1 MLPEL
6 RIPRRDT
13 TSISI
18 FRGLNRSP
26 NTGFSRVSSSSSS
39 IYTEFKDL
47 KNMTSDKYP
56 QLAPRSNRSR
66 ITSDEKIKIISN
78 LLSANSGLIYI
89 DSDKNLHIGA
99 EVTKIDEIDA
109 VKQHHIVLYGNKVVV
124 FPEKLSVNMRD
135 KKVTM
140 IDCRNKDLSTQVGE
154 KSNQQIDPSTYDY
167 AYMACSITRSY
178 YDASANKNYRPS
190 VTLYTNYD
198 LTNEKYQL
206 KDNTEM
212 IDVFGS
218 YANTIGNVFES
229 YNSFYTVIGKSKKDD
244 TYKHNRLITFKK
256 LSYKFN
262 YTTIRAK
269 GIGTNIQAG
278 DFVKI
283 SGLTDSLVSTDAESY
298 ADKTYIDNL
307 NGKTFKVYY
316 VTENELVIK
325 CELESSVPY
334 TGTVTV
340 ERISPDFDEGKI
352 VEMQNRLWCCSSN
365 KNEIYCCKQGDE
377 RNWQAYSDGI
387 STDSWA
393 MTCGKEGKFTGIATR
408 GDSVIFF
415 KENYAL
421 KIYGTK
427 PSNFT
432 LAEYN
437 VPGVEIGSEK
447 SLVNINSTLFYL
459 GHNGVY
465 AYQSGSLPALISEE
479 SLWGHTYKNAVGGRH
494 GNKYYISAE
503 RDDGEQELFV
513 YDTDKGLWHKEDDT
527 KMIDCTTYNGVLY
540 WLDETK
546 ENIMCP
552 DKADNLLVDNTKYEY
567 QQEDC
572 FEWSAETGDLYDS
585 ELNVKNIGKIRIGIK
600 AEKGAKVSL
609 FVQYKDNGE
618 WRKVSEML
626 YSEKK
631 PRVFAVALRR
641 AEYLR
646 LKLVGTGQVEIYGID
661 IEHSRGSD
669 KRGNF

>member
-6 RIPRRDT
+6 NIPRRDT
-13 TSISI
+13 TSISV

-39 IYTEFKDL
+39 IYTEFKDF

-56 QLAPRSNRSR
+56 QLSPRANRSR
-66 ITSDEKIKIISN
+66 ICSDTEFKIISN

-89 DSDKNLHIGA
+89 DSDQNLHIGA

-109 VKQHHIVLYGNKVVV
+109 AKQHHIVLYGNKVVV
-124 FPEKLSVNMRD
+124 FPEKLSVNMSN

-140 IDCRNKDLSTQVGE
+140 IDCQNKDLSTQVGV
-154 KSNQQIDPSTYDY
+154 KSNLQIDPSTYDY

-206 KDNTEM
+206 KDNNEM

-269 GIGTNIQAG
+269 GIGTNILAG

-283 SGLTDSLVSTDAESY
+283 SGLTDSLVCADAESY

-352 VEMQNRLWCCSSN
+352 VEMQNRLWCCSSD

-432 LAEYN
+432 LGEYN

-447 SLVNINSTLFYL
+447 SLININSTLFYL

-503 RDDGEQELFV
+503 RDDGEHELLV
-513 YDTDKGLWHKEDDT
+513 YDTDKGLWHKEDNT

-567 QQEDC
+567 QQEDY

-585 ELNVKNIGKIRIGIK
+585 EFNVKNIGKIRIGIK

-661 IEHSRGSD
+661 MEHSRGSD
-669 KRGNF
+669 KRGYI

>member
-6 RIPRRDT
+6 NIPRRDT
-13 TSISI
+13 TSISV

-39 IYTEFKDL
+39 IYTEFKDF

-66 ITSDEKIKIISN
+66 ITSDDKIKIISN

-89 DSDKNLHIGA
+89 DSDKNLHIGS

-109 VKQHHIVLYGNKVVV
+109 AKQHHIVLYGNKVVV
-124 FPEKLSVNMRD
+124 FPEKLSVNMSD

-352 VEMQNRLWCCSSN
+352 VEMQNRLWCCSSD

-585 ELNVKNIGKIRIGIK
+585 EFNVKNIGKIRIGIK
-600 AEKGAKVSL
+600 AENGAKVSL

-646 LKLVGTGQVEIYGID
+646 FKLVGTGKVEIYGID

-669 KRGNF
+669 KRGYI

>member
-1 MLPEL
+1 
-6 RIPRRDT
+6 
-13 TSISI
+13 
-18 FRGLNRSP
+18 
-26 NTGFSRVSSSSSS
+26 
-39 IYTEFKDL
+39 
-47 KNMTSDKYP
+47 MTSDKYP

-66 ITSDEKIKIISN
+66 ITSDDKIKIISN

-89 DSDKNLHIGA
+89 DSDKNLHIGS

-140 IDCRNKDLSTQVGE
+140 IDCQNKDLSTQVAG
-154 KSNQQIDPSTYDY
+154 KSNLQIDPSTYDY

-503 RDDGEQELFV
+503 RDDGEQELLV

-585 ELNVKNIGKIRIGIK
+585 EFNVKNIGKIRIGIK

-618 WRKVSEML
+618 WKKVSEIL

-669 KRGNF
+669 KRGYI

>member
-39 IYTEFKDL
+39 IYTEFKDF

-66 ITSDEKIKIISN
+66 ITSDDKIKIISN

-109 VKQHHIVLYGNKVVV
+109 AKQHHIVLYGNKVVV
-124 FPEKLSVNMRD
+124 FPEKLSVNIND

-352 VEMQNRLWCCSSN
+352 VEMQNRLWCCSSG

-465 AYQSGSLPALISEE
+465 AYQSGSLPTLISEE

-494 GNKYYISAE
+494 ENKYYISAE

-585 ELNVKNIGKIRIGIK
+585 EFNVKNIGKIRIGIK

-618 WRKVSEML
+618 WKKVSEMI

-669 KRGNF
+669 KRGYI

>member
-6 RIPRRDT
+6 NIPRRDT
-13 TSISI
+13 TSISV

-39 IYTEFKDL
+39 IYSEFKDF

-56 QLAPRSNRSR
+56 QLAPRANRSR
-66 ITSDEKIKIISN
+66 ICSDTELKIISN

-109 VKQHHIVLYGNKVVV
+109 AKQHHIVLFGNKVVV
-124 FPEKLSVNMRD
+124 FPEKFSVNMSD
-135 KKVTM
+135 KNVTE
-140 IDCRNKDLSTQVGE
+140 IDCQNKNLYTNIGST
-154 KSNQQIDPSTYDY
+154 SNSPIDAQIFDY
-167 AYMACSITRSY
+167 AYSSCSITRSH
-178 YDASANKNYRPS
+178 YDASTNKNYRPNI
-190 VTLYTNYD
+190 TLYTNLD
-198 LTNEKYQL
+198 LTDEKYQL
-206 KDNTEM
+206 ADNHDM
-212 IDVFGS
+212 VNIFGLKS
-218 YANTIGNVFES
+218 IRIGSVVES
-229 YNSFYTVIGKSKKDD
+229 YNSFYSVIGIEKKNS
-244 TYKHNRLITFKK
+244 TYKNNRLVRFKK
-256 LSYKFN
+256 LSQKFN

-269 GIGTNIQAG
+269 SINSDIQAG

-283 SGLTDSLVSTDAESY
+283 SGLTNTITSGASDYVDGS
-298 ADKTYIDNL
+298 YIDNL
-307 NGKTFKVYY
+307 NNRSYKVYY
-316 VTENELVIK
+316 VSTNTLVIK

-352 VEMQNRLWCCSSN
+352 VEMQNRLWCCSSD

-377 RNWQAYSDGI
+377 RNWQAYGDGI

-408 GDSVIFF
+408 NDSIIFF

-437 VPGVEIGSEK
+437 VPGVKIGSEK

-479 SLWGHTYKNAVGGRH
+479 PLWGHTYKNAVGGRH

-503 RDDGEQELFV
+503 RDDGEQELLV

-540 WLDETK
+540 WLDNTK

-552 DKADNLLVDNTKYEY
+552 DKADNLLVDDTKYEY

-585 ELNVKNIGKIRIGIK
+585 EFNVKNIGKIRIGIK
-600 AEKGAKVSL
+600 AENGAKVSL

-669 KRGNF
+669 KRGYI

>member
-6 RIPRRDT
+6 NIPRRDT
-13 TSISI
+13 TSINV

-39 IYTEFKDL
+39 IYTEFKDF
-47 KNMTSDKYP
+47 KNMASDKYP
-56 QLAPRSNRSR
+56 QLAPRANRSR
-66 ITSDEKIKIISN
+66 ITSDDKIKIISN

-99 EVTKIDEIDA
+99 EVTKIDEINA

-124 FPEKLSVNMRD
+124 FPEKFSVNLSD

-140 IDCRNKDLSTQVGE
+140 IDCQNKDLSTQVAG

-206 KDNTEM
+206 KDNNEM
-212 IDVFGS
+212 IDVFGP

-229 YNSFYTVIGKSKKDD
+229 YNSFYTVIGKSKKGD

-283 SGLTDSLVSTDAESY
+283 SGLTDSLVCADAESY

-352 VEMQNRLWCCSSN
+352 VEMQNRLWCCSSD

-377 RNWQAYSDGI
+377 RNWQAYGDGI

-408 GDSVIFF
+408 GDSIIFF

-432 LAEYN
+432 LGEYN

-447 SLVNINSTLFYL
+447 SLVNIKSTLLYL

-465 AYQSGSLPALISEE
+465 AYQSGSLPALIGEE

-503 RDDGEQELFV
+503 RDDGEQELLV

-567 QQEDC
+567 QQEDY

-585 ELNVKNIGKIRIGIK
+585 EFNVKNIGKIRIGIK

-669 KRGNF
+669 KRGDF

>member
-78 LLSANSGLIYI
+78 LSSANSGLIYI

-124 FPEKLSVNMRD
+124 FPEKLSVNIND

-140 IDCRNKDLSTQVGE
+140 IDCQNKDLSTQVGE

-283 SGLTDSLVSTDAESY
+283 SGLTDSLVSTDAEIY

-503 RDDGEQELFV
+503 RDDGEQELLV

-540 WLDETK
+540 WLDDTK

-585 ELNVKNIGKIRIGIK
+585 EFNVKNIGKIRIGIK
-600 AEKGAKVSL
+600 AENGAKVSL

-618 WRKVSEML
+618 WKKVSEIL

-669 KRGNF
+669 KRGYI

>member
-6 RIPRRDT
+6 NIPRRDT
-13 TSISI
+13 TSISV

-39 IYTEFKDL
+39 IYTEFKDF

-56 QLAPRSNRSR
+56 QLAPRANRSR
-66 ITSDEKIKIISN
+66 ITSDDKIKIISN

-99 EVTKIDEIDA
+99 AVTKIDEIDA
-109 VKQHHIVLYGNKVVV
+109 AKQHHIVLYGNKVVV
-124 FPEKLSVNMRD
+124 FPEKLSVNMSD

-140 IDCRNKDLSTQVGE
+140 IDCQNKDLSTQVGE

-206 KDNTEM
+206 KDNNEM
-212 IDVFGS
+212 VDVFGS

-229 YNSFYTVIGKSKKDD
+229 YNSFYTVIGKSKKSD

-283 SGLTDSLVSTDAESY
+283 SGLTDSLVCADAESY

-352 VEMQNRLWCCSSN
+352 VEMQNRLWCCSSEN
-365 KNEIYCCKQGDE
+365 NEIYCCKQGDE

-432 LAEYN
+432 LGEYN

-494 GNKYYISAE
+494 ENKYYISAE
-503 RDDGEQELFV
+503 RDDGEQELLV

-540 WLDETK
+540 WLDERK

-552 DKADNLLVDNTKYEY
+552 DKADNLLIDNTKYEY

-585 ELNVKNIGKIRIGIK
+585 EFNVKNIGKIRIGIK

-661 IEHSRGSD
+661 MEHSRGSD

>member
-6 RIPRRDT
+6 NIPRRDT
-13 TSISI
+13 TSINV

-39 IYTEFKDL
+39 IYTEFKNL

-56 QLAPRSNRSR
+56 QLAPRARRSR
-66 ITSDEKIKIISN
+66 ICSDSEFKIISN

-89 DSDKNLHIGA
+89 DSERNLHIGA
-99 EVTKIDEIDA
+99 EQTPIEEIDPTE
-109 VKQHHIVLYGNKVVV
+109 QHHIVLYGNKVVV
-124 FPEKLSVNMRD
+124 FPEKFSVNLSD

-140 IDCRNKDLSTQVGE
+140 IDCRNKDLSAE
-154 KSNQQIDPSTYDY
+154 LSSKSNQQIDADTYDY
-167 AYMACSITRSY
+167 AYSACSIVRSY
-178 YDASANKNYRPS
+178 YDAGANKNYRPI
-190 VTLYTNYD
+190 VTLYNAYD
-198 LTNEKYQL
+198 LTNTEYQL
-206 KDNTEM
+206 KDNNAM
-212 IDVFGS
+212 VDVFGS
-218 YANTIGNVFES
+218 YANTVGNVFES
-229 YNSFYTVIGKSKKDD
+229 YNTFYTVIGKSKNTK
-244 TYKHNRLITFKK
+244 YKHDKCVAFKK
-256 LSYKFN
+256 LAYKFN

-269 GIGTNIQAG
+269 GIGTNIQTG

-283 SGLTDSLVSTDAESY
+283 SGLTDKVVSTDAAEYVDNS
-298 ADKTYIDNL
+298 YIDNL

-316 VTENELVIK
+316 VTDNELVIK

-334 TGTVTV
+334 TGKVTV

-352 VEMQNRLWCCSSN
+352 VELQNRLWCCSSE

-377 RNWQAYSDGI
+377 RNWQAYGDGI

-393 MTCGKEGKFTGIATR
+393 MTCGKEGKFTGICAR
-408 GDSVIFF
+408 GDSIVFF

-459 GHNGVY
+459 GHKGVY
-465 AYQSGSLPALISEE
+465 AYQSGSLPTLISEE
-479 SLWGHTYKNAVGGRH
+479 ALWGHTYKNAVGGRH

-503 RDDGEQELFV
+503 RDDGEQELLV

-527 KMIDCTTYNGVLY
+527 KIIDCTTYNGVLY
-540 WLDETK
+540 WLDDTK
-546 ENIMCP
+546 ESIVCP
-552 DKADNLLVDNTKYEY
+552 DKEDNLLATDTKYEY
-567 QQEDC
+567 QQEDI
-572 FEWSAETGDLYDS
+572 FDWAAETGDLYDS
-585 ELNVKNIGKIRIGIK
+585 EFNVKNIGKIQIGIK
-600 AEKGAKVSL
+600 AEKGAKVRL
-609 FVQYKDNGE
+609 LVQYKDNGE
-618 WRKVSEML
+618 WREAAEML
-626 YSEKK
+626 YAEKK

-646 LKLVGTGQVEIYGID
+646 LRLEGTGQVEIYGID

-669 KRGNF
+669 KRGSF

>member
-6 RIPRRDT
+6 NIPRRDT
-13 TSISI
+13 TSISV

-39 IYTEFKDL
+39 IYTEFKDF

-56 QLAPRSNRSR
+56 QLSPRANRSR
-66 ITSDEKIKIISN
+66 ICSDTEFKIISN

-89 DSDKNLHIGA
+89 DSDQNLHIGA

-109 VKQHHIVLYGNKVVV
+109 AKQHHIVLYGNKVVV
-124 FPEKLSVNMRD
+124 FPEKLSVNMSN

-140 IDCRNKDLSTQVGE
+140 IDCQNKDLSTQVGV
-154 KSNQQIDPSTYDY
+154 KSNLQIDPSTYDY

-206 KDNTEM
+206 KDNNEM

-269 GIGTNIQAG
+269 GIGTNILAG

-283 SGLTDSLVSTDAESY
+283 SGLTDSLVCADAESY

-352 VEMQNRLWCCSSN
+352 VEMQNRLWCCSSD

-432 LAEYN
+432 LGEYN

-447 SLVNINSTLFYL
+447 SLININSTLFYL

-465 AYQSGSLPALISEE
+465 AYQSGSPPALISEE

-503 RDDGEQELFV
+503 RDDGEHELLV
-513 YDTDKGLWHKEDDT
+513 YDTDKGLWHKEDNT

-567 QQEDC
+567 QQEDY

-585 ELNVKNIGKIRIGIK
+585 EFNVKNIGKIRIGIK

-661 IEHSRGSD
+661 MEHSRGSD
-669 KRGNF
+669 KRGYI

>member
-66 ITSDEKIKIISN
+66 ITSDDKIKIISN

-109 VKQHHIVLYGNKVVV
+109 AKQHHIVLYGNKVVV
-124 FPEKLSVNMRD
+124 FPEKLSVNMSD

-352 VEMQNRLWCCSSN
+352 VEMQNRLWCCSSD

-585 ELNVKNIGKIRIGIK
+585 EFNVKNIGKIRIGIK

-646 LKLVGTGQVEIYGID
+646 FKLVGTGKVEIYGID

-669 KRGNF
+669 KRGYI

>member
-6 RIPRRDT
+6 NIPRRDT
-13 TSISI
+13 TSISV

-39 IYTEFKDL
+39 IYTEFKDF

-66 ITSDEKIKIISN
+66 ITSDDKIKIISN

-89 DSDKNLHIGA
+89 DSDKNLHIGS

-109 VKQHHIVLYGNKVVV
+109 GKQHNIVLYGNKVVV
-124 FPEKLSVNMRD
+124 FPEKISVNMSD

-140 IDCRNKDLSTQVGE
+140 IDCQNKDLSTQVAAKG
-154 KSNQQIDPSTYDY
+154 NQQIDASHYDY
-167 AYMACSITRSY
+167 AYAACSIARSY
-178 YDASANKNYRPS
+178 YDASANKNYRPN

-206 KDNTEM
+206 KDNSEM

-218 YANTIGNVFES
+218 HANTIGTVFES
-229 YNSFYTVIGKSKKDD
+229 YNSFYTVIGKSAKDD

-298 ADKTYIDNL
+298 VDKTYVDNL

-334 TGTVTV
+334 SGTVTV

-352 VEMQNRLWCCSSN
+352 VELQNRLWCCSSD

-503 RDDGEQELFV
+503 RDDGEQELLV

-585 ELNVKNIGKIRIGIK
+585 EFNVKNIGKIRIGIK

-646 LKLVGTGQVEIYGID
+646 LKLVGTGKVEIYGID

-669 KRGNF
+669 KRGYI

>member
-6 RIPRRDT
+6 NIPRRDT
-13 TSISI
+13 TSINV

-39 IYTEFKDL
+39 IYTEFKDF

-56 QLAPRSNRSR
+56 QLAPRANRSR
-66 ITSDEKIKIISN
+66 ITSDDKIKIISN
-78 LLSANSGLIYI
+78 LLSANAGLIYI
-89 DSDKNLHIGA
+89 DSEKNLHIGA

-109 VKQHHIVLYGNKVVV
+109 AKQHHIVLYGNKVVV
-124 FPEKLSVNMRD
+124 FPEKLSVNMSN

-140 IDCRNKDLSTQVGE
+140 IDCQNKDLSTQVAG
-154 KSNQQIDPSTYDY
+154 KSNLQIDPSTYDY

-178 YDASANKNYRPS
+178 YDASGNKNYRPS

-206 KDNTEM
+206 KDNNEM
-212 IDVFGS
+212 IDVFGP

-229 YNSFYTVIGKSKKDD
+229 YNSFYTVIGKSKKGD

-256 LSYKFN
+256 LSYKFS

-352 VEMQNRLWCCSSN
+352 VEMQNRLWCCSSES
-365 KNEIYCCKQGDE
+365 NEIYCCKQGDE

-479 SLWGHTYKNAVGGRH
+479 ALWGHTYKNAVGGRH

-540 WLDETK
+540 WLDEAK
-546 ENIMCP
+546 ENIMSP
-552 DKADNLLVDNTKYEY
+552 DKADNLLVDNAKYEY

-585 ELNVKNIGKIRIGIK
+585 EFNVKNIGKIRIGIK

-661 IEHSRGSD
+661 IEHSKGSD
-669 KRGNF
+669 KRGYI

>member
-6 RIPRRDT
+6 NIPRRDT

-298 ADKTYIDNL
+298 ADKIYIDNL

>member
-6 RIPRRDT
+6 NIPMRDT
-13 TSISI
+13 TSISV

-56 QLAPRSNRSR
+56 QLAPRANRSR
-66 ITSDEKIKIISN
+66 ICSDTEFKIISN
-78 LLSANSGLIYI
+78 LLSANAGLIYI
-89 DSDKNLHIGA
+89 DSEKNLHIGA
-99 EVTKIDEIDA
+99 KATKIDKIDPT
-109 VKQHHIVLYGNKVVV
+109 KQHHIVLFGNKVVV
-124 FPEKLSVNMRD
+124 YPEKFSVNMSD

-140 IDCRNKDLSTQVGE
+140 IDCQNKDLSTQVISQ
-154 KSNQQIDPSTYDY
+154 SNAHIDGTVYGY
-167 AYMACSITRSY
+167 AFAQCSITRSY
-178 YDASANKNYRPS
+178 YDASANKNYRPI
-190 VTLYTNYD
+190 VTLYNNFD
-198 LTNEKYQL
+198 LTDEKYQL
-206 KDNTEM
+206 
-212 IDVFGS
+212 
-218 YANTIGNVFES
+218 ANNSDIANFFNHVNSTGNVVES
-229 YNSFYTVIGKSKKDD
+229 YNSFYIVTSIQKKD
-244 TYKHNRLITFKK
+244 TSYKGSRLISFKK
-256 LSYKFN
+256 LSNHFN

-269 GIGTNIQAG
+269 HIAYNIVAG
-278 DFVKI
+278 DYVKI
-283 SGLTDSLVSTDAESY
+283 SGLSHSVNQDADGY
-298 ADKTYIDNL
+298 VDKSYIDNL
-307 NGKTFKVYY
+307 NDKTFKVYY
-316 VTENELVIK
+316 AKNNEIVIK
-325 CELESSVPY
+325 CELETSVPY
-334 TGTVTV
+334 NGTVTV

-352 VEMQNRLWCCSSN
+352 VEIQNRLWCCSSE

-377 RNWQAYSDGI
+377 RNWQAYGDGI

-393 MTCGKEGKFTGIATR
+393 MTCGKEGKFTGITTR
-408 GDSVIFF
+408 NDSIIFY

-503 RDDGEQELFV
+503 RDDGVQELLV

-540 WLDETK
+540 WLDDTK

-552 DKADNLLVDNTKYEY
+552 DNAHNLLVDDTKYEY

-572 FEWSAETGDLYDS
+572 FEWAAETGDLYDS
-585 ELNVKNIGKIRIGIK
+585 EFNVKNIGKIRIGIK

>member
-1 MLPEL
+1 
-6 RIPRRDT
+6 
-13 TSISI
+13 
-18 FRGLNRSP
+18 
-26 NTGFSRVSSSSSS
+26 
-39 IYTEFKDL
+39 
-47 KNMTSDKYP
+47 MTSDKYP
-56 QLAPRSNRSR
+56 QFAPRANRSR
-66 ITSDEKIKIISN
+66 ITSDSKIKIISN
-78 LLSANSGLIYI
+78 LLSANAGLIYI
-89 DSDKNLHIGA
+89 DSEKNLHIGS

-124 FPEKLSVNMRD
+124 FPEKFSVNMSD

-140 IDCRNKDLSTQVGE
+140 IDCQNKDLSTQVAG
-154 KSNQQIDPSTYDY
+154 KSNLQIDPSTYDY

-206 KDNTEM
+206 KDNNEM
-212 IDVFGS
+212 IDVFGP

-229 YNSFYTVIGKSKKDD
+229 YNSFYTVIGKSKKGD

-283 SGLTDSLVSTDAESY
+283 SGLTNSLVSTDAESY
-298 ADKTYIDNL
+298 ADKSYIENL

-316 VTENELVIK
+316 VSRNELVIK

-352 VEMQNRLWCCSSN
+352 VEMQNRLWCCSSDN
-365 KNEIYCCKQGDE
+365 NEIYCCKQGDE

-408 GDSVIFF
+408 NDSVIFF

-479 SLWGHTYKNAVGGRH
+479 ALWGHTYKNAVGGRH

-503 RDDGEQELFV
+503 RDDGEQELLV
-513 YDTDKGLWHKEDDT
+513 YDTDKGLWHKEDST
-527 KMIDCTTYNGVLY
+527 KMIDCTTYNDVLY

-567 QQEDC
+567 QQEDY

-585 ELNVKNIGKIRIGIK
+585 EFKVKNIGKIRIGIK
-600 AEKGAKVSL
+600 AENGAKVSL

-669 KRGNF
+669 KRGYI

>member
-1 MLPEL
+1 
-6 RIPRRDT
+6 
-13 TSISI
+13 
-18 FRGLNRSP
+18 
-26 NTGFSRVSSSSSS
+26 
-39 IYTEFKDL
+39 
-47 KNMTSDKYP
+47 MTSDKYP
-56 QLAPRSNRSR
+56 QLAPRANRSR
-66 ITSDEKIKIISN
+66 ITSDDKIKIISN

-89 DSDKNLHIGA
+89 DSDTNLHIGA

-124 FPEKLSVNMRD
+124 FPEKFSVNMSN

-140 IDCRNKDLSTQVGE
+140 IDCQNKDLSTQVGV
-154 KSNQQIDPSTYDY
+154 KSNLQIDSSTYDY

-206 KDNTEM
+206 KDNNEM

-256 LSYKFN
+256 LPYKFN

-283 SGLTDSLVSTDAESY
+283 SGLTDSLVCADAESY

-352 VEMQNRLWCCSSN
+352 VEMQNRLWCCSSDN
-365 KNEIYCCKQGDE
+365 NEIYCCKQGDE

-408 GDSVIFF
+408 NDSIIFF

-479 SLWGHTYKNAVGGRH
+479 ALWGHTYKNAVGGRH

-503 RDDGEQELFV
+503 RDDGEQELLV

-540 WLDETK
+540 WLDDTK

-552 DKADNLLVDNTKYEY
+552 DKADNLLVDDTKYEY
-567 QQEDC
+567 QQEDY

-585 ELNVKNIGKIRIGIK
+585 EFNVKNIGKIRIGIK
-600 AEKGAKVSL
+600 AENGAKVSL

>member
-1 MLPEL
+1 MLTEL
-6 RIPRRDT
+6 KITRIDT
-13 TSISI
+13 TSISV

-39 IYTEFKDL
+39 IYTEFKDF

-56 QLAPRSNRSR
+56 QLSPRANRSR
-66 ITSDEKIKIISN
+66 ICSDTEFKIISN

-89 DSDKNLHIGA
+89 DSDKNLHIGG

-109 VKQHHIVLYGNKVVV
+109 AKLHHIVLYGNKVVV
-124 FPEKLSVNMRD
+124 FPEKFSVNMSN

-140 IDCRNKDLSTQVGE
+140 IDCQNKDLSTQVGV
-154 KSNQQIDPSTYDY
+154 KSNLQIDSSTYDY

-190 VTLYTNYD
+190 VTLYTNSD

-206 KDNTEM
+206 KDNNEM

-283 SGLTDSLVSTDAESY
+283 SGLTDSLVCADAESY

-307 NGKTFKVYY
+307 KGKTFKVYY

-352 VEMQNRLWCCSSN
+352 VEMQNRLWCCSSDT
-365 KNEIYCCKQGDE
+365 NEIYCCKQGDE

-432 LAEYN
+432 LGEYN

-465 AYQSGSLPALISEE
+465 AYQSGSLPSLISEE

-503 RDDGEQELFV
+503 RDDGEQELLV

-540 WLDETK
+540 WLDDTK

-567 QQEDC
+567 QQEDY

-585 ELNVKNIGKIRIGIK
+585 EFNVKNIGKIRIGIK

-618 WRKVSEML
+618 WKKVSEMI

-669 KRGNF
+669 KRGYI

>member
-6 RIPRRDT
+6 NIPRRDT
-13 TSISI
+13 TSISV

-26 NTGFSRVSSSSSS
+26 NTGFSRVSNSSSS
-39 IYTEFKDL
+39 IYTEFKDF

-109 VKQHHIVLYGNKVVV
+109 AKQHHIVLYGNKVVV
-124 FPEKLSVNMRD
+124 FPEKLSVNMSD

-206 KDNTEM
+206 KDNTGM
-212 IDVFGS
+212 VDVFGS

-283 SGLTDSLVSTDAESY
+283 SGLTDSLVCADAESY

-352 VEMQNRLWCCSSN
+352 VEMQNRLWCCSSD

-503 RDDGEQELFV
+503 RDDGEQELLV
-513 YDTDKGLWHKEDDT
+513 YDTDKGLWHKEDDA
-527 KMIDCTTYNGVLY
+527 KMIDCTTYKGVLY

-546 ENIMCP
+546 ENIICP

-585 ELNVKNIGKIRIGIK
+585 EFNVKNIGKIRIGIK
-600 AEKGAKVSL
+600 AENGAKVSL

-618 WRKVSEML
+618 WKKVSEML

-669 KRGNF
+669 KRGYI

>member
-56 QLAPRSNRSR
+56 QLAPRANRSR
-66 ITSDEKIKIISN
+66 ITSDDKIKIISN

-124 FPEKLSVNMRD
+124 FPEKLSINMSD

-140 IDCRNKDLSTQVGE
+140 IDCRNKDLSTQVTE

-178 YDASANKNYRPS
+178 YDASTNKNYRPS

-206 KDNTEM
+206 KDNNEM
-212 IDVFGS
+212 VDVFGP

-229 YNSFYTVIGKSKKDD
+229 YNSFYTVIGKSKKGD

-262 YTTIRAK
+262 YTSIRAK

-283 SGLTDSLVSTDAESY
+283 SGLTDSLVCADAESY

-352 VEMQNRLWCCSSN
+352 VEMQNRLWCCSSEN
-365 KNEIYCCKQGDE
+365 NEIYCCKQGDE

-437 VPGVEIGSEK
+437 VSGVEIGSEK

-494 GNKYYISAE
+494 ENKYYISAE
-503 RDDGEQELFV
+503 RDDGEHELLV
-513 YDTDKGLWHKEDDT
+513 YDTDKGLWHKEDNA

-540 WLDETK
+540 WLDDTK

-567 QQEDC
+567 QPEDC

-585 ELNVKNIGKIRIGIK
+585 EFNVKNIGKIRIGIK

-669 KRGNF
+669 KRGYI

>member
-1 MLPEL
+1 
-6 RIPRRDT
+6 
-13 TSISI
+13 
-18 FRGLNRSP
+18 
-26 NTGFSRVSSSSSS
+26 
-39 IYTEFKDL
+39 
-47 KNMTSDKYP
+47 MTSDKYP
-56 QLAPRSNRSR
+56 QLSPRANRSR
-66 ITSDEKIKIISN
+66 ITSDDKIKIISN

-109 VKQHHIVLYGNKVVV
+109 AKQHPIVLYGNKVVV
-124 FPEKLSVNMRD
+124 FPEKLSVNMSD

-140 IDCRNKDLSTQVGE
+140 IDCQNKDLSTQVGE

-283 SGLTDSLVSTDAESY
+283 SGLTDSLVCADAESY

-427 PSNFT
+427 PSNFA

-503 RDDGEQELFV
+503 RDDGEQELLV

-585 ELNVKNIGKIRIGIK
+585 EFNVKNIGKIRIGIK

-646 LKLVGTGQVEIYGID
+646 LKLAGTGQVEIYGID

-669 KRGNF
+669 KRGYI

>member
-1 MLPEL
+1 MAKYDYLIVGAGLFGAVFAYEANK
-6 RIPRRDT
+6 
-13 TSISI
+13 
-18 FRGLNRSP
+18 RGKSCLVIDKRSHIAG
-26 NTGFSRVSSSSSS
+26 N
-39 IYTEFKDL
+39 IYTEQIEGINVHKYGAHIFH
-47 KNMTSDKYP
+47 TSDKKIWEYVNQFAEFNNYINSP
-56 QLAPRSNRSR
+56 VASYK
-66 ITSDEKIKIISN
+66 DELYNLPFNMNTFSKMWGIKKPSEAKAIIEKQIADLN
-78 LLSANSGLIYI
+78 IGEP
-89 DSDKNLHIGA
+89 KNLEEQALKLAGTD
-99 EVTKIDEIDA
+99 V
-109 VKQHHIVLYGNKVVV
+109 Y
-124 FPEKLSVNMRD
+124 EKLVKGYTEKQWGRPCTELPAFIIKRLPLRFIYDNNYFNDRFQGIPMGGY
-135 KKVTM
+135 
-140 IDCRNKDLSTQVGE
+140 TQIIE
-154 KSNQQIDPSTYDY
+154 KMLEGADVKTDTDY
-167 AYMACSITRSY
+167 
-178 YDASANKNYRPS
+178 
-190 VTLYTNYD
+190 
-198 LTNEKYQL
+198 
-206 KDNTEM
+206 
-212 IDVFGS
+212 F
-218 YANTIGNVFES
+218 
-229 YNSFYTVIGKSKKDD
+229 
-244 TYKHNRLITFKK
+244 
-256 LSYKFN
+256 
-262 YTTIRAK
+262 
-269 GIGTNIQAG
+269 
-278 DFVKI
+278 DFIKENPDI
-283 SGLTDSLVSTDAESY
+283 
-298 ADKTYIDNL
+298 ADKT
-307 NGKTFKVYY
+307 V
-316 VTENELVIK
+316 
-325 CELESSVPY
+325 Y
-334 TGTVTV
+334 TGM
-340 ERISPDFDEGKI
+340 IDEFFGFQYGPLEYRS
-352 VEMQNRLWCCSSN
+352 VRFETEVL
-365 KNEIYCCKQGDE
+365 DE

-503 RDDGEQELFV
+503 RDDGEQELLV
-513 YDTDKGLWHKEDDT
+513 YDTDKGLWQKEDNA

-600 AEKGAKVSL
+600 AENGAKVSL

-669 KRGNF
+669 KRGYI

>member
-6 RIPRRDT
+6 NIPRRDT
-13 TSISI
+13 TSISV

-56 QLAPRSNRSR
+56 QLAPRANRSR
-66 ITSDEKIKIISN
+66 ITSDDKIKIISN

-89 DSDKNLHIGA
+89 DSDKNLHIGS

-109 VKQHHIVLYGNKVVV
+109 AKLHHIVLYGNKVVV
-124 FPEKLSVNMRD
+124 FPEKLSVNMSN

-140 IDCRNKDLSTQVGE
+140 IDCQNKDLSTQVGV
-154 KSNQQIDPSTYDY
+154 KSNLQIDPSTYDY

-206 KDNTEM
+206 KDNNEM

-269 GIGTNIQAG
+269 GIGTNILAG

-283 SGLTDSLVSTDAESY
+283 SGLTDSLVCADAESY

-325 CELESSVPY
+325 
-334 TGTVTV
+334 
-340 ERISPDFDEGKI
+340 
-352 VEMQNRLWCCSSN
+352 
-365 KNEIYCCKQGDE
+365 
-377 RNWQAYSDGI
+377 
-387 STDSWA
+387 
-393 MTCGKEGKFTGIATR
+393 
-408 GDSVIFF
+408 
-415 KENYAL
+415 
-421 KIYGTK
+421 
-427 PSNFT
+427 
-432 LAEYN
+432 
-437 VPGVEIGSEK
+437 
-447 SLVNINSTLFYL
+447 
-459 GHNGVY
+459 
-465 AYQSGSLPALISEE
+465 
-479 SLWGHTYKNAVGGRH
+479 
-494 GNKYYISAE
+494 
-503 RDDGEQELFV
+503 
-513 YDTDKGLWHKEDDT
+513 
-527 KMIDCTTYNGVLY
+527 
-540 WLDETK
+540 
-546 ENIMCP
+546 
-552 DKADNLLVDNTKYEY
+552 
-567 QQEDC
+567 
-572 FEWSAETGDLYDS
+572 
-585 ELNVKNIGKIRIGIK
+585 
-600 AEKGAKVSL
+600 
-609 FVQYKDNGE
+609 
-618 WRKVSEML
+618 
-626 YSEKK
+626 
-631 PRVFAVALRR
+631 
-641 AEYLR
+641 
-646 LKLVGTGQVEIYGID
+646 
-661 IEHSRGSD
+661 
-669 KRGNF
+669 

>member
-6 RIPRRDT
+6 NIPRRDT
-13 TSISI
+13 TSISV

-26 NTGFSRVSSSSSS
+26 NTGFSRASSSSSS

-56 QLAPRSNRSR
+56 QLAPRANRSR
-66 ITSDEKIKIISN
+66 ICSDTELKIISN

-99 EVTKIDEIDA
+99 EVTKIDEIDRT
-109 VKQHHIVLYGNKVVV
+109 KQHHIVLFGNKIVV
-124 FPEKLSVNMRD
+124 FPEKISVNMSD
-135 KKVTM
+135 KKVTA
-140 IDCRNKDLSTQVGE
+140 IDCQNKNLNTNASST
-154 KSNQQIDPSTYDY
+154 SNSPIDAQIFDY
-167 AYMACSITRSY
+167 AYLNCSITRSH
-178 YDASANKNYRPS
+178 YDASTNKNYRPKL
-190 VTLYTNYD
+190 TLYTNLD
-198 LTNEKYQL
+198 LTDEKYQL
-206 KDNTEM
+206 ADNHDM
-212 IDVFGS
+212 ANIFGLDS
-218 YANTIGNVFES
+218 IKIGTVVES
-229 YNSFYTVIGKSKKDD
+229 YNSFYSVIGIEKKGS
-244 TYKHNRLITFKK
+244 TYKNNRLVRFKK
-256 LSYKFN
+256 LSQKFN
-262 YTTIRAK
+262 YTTIRAINI
-269 GIGTNIQAG
+269 GIDIRAG

-283 SGLTDSLVSTDAESY
+283 SGLTNTTASGASDYVDGS
-298 ADKTYIDNL
+298 YIDNL
-307 NGKTFKVYY
+307 NNRSYKVYY
-316 VTENELVIK
+316 VSKNYLVIK

-352 VEMQNRLWCCSSN
+352 VEMQNRLWCCSSD

-377 RNWQAYSDGI
+377 RNWQAYGDGI

-408 GDSVIFF
+408 NDSIIFF

-494 GNKYYISAE
+494 ENKYYISAE
-503 RDDGEQELFV
+503 RDDGEHELLV
-513 YDTDKGLWHKEDDT
+513 YDTDKGLWHKEDNT

-567 QQEDC
+567 QKEDC
-572 FEWSAETGDLYDS
+572 FEWSAETGDLYDG
-585 ELNVKNIGKIRIGIK
+585 EFNVKNIGKIRIGIK

-669 KRGNF
+669 KRGYI